1 MLYETVQC
9 FSDLHLKIYWL
20 SKEQCC
26 CSEGIYAAYVSDFI
40 VKLSFPSIFMYFFWA
55 DAAAGWH
62 FTSAVTVRLSSA
74 TVEHGQPHC
83 RGLTSLPQN
92 KSWHHRWADTAPLVQ
107 LWLHGAGSLRSC
119 DICALG
125 SCWFAYKAREDSA
138 SPPSSPICRRSLH
151 LSLLCTPS
159 SAILLMEAQIIL
171 PLSLPF
177 PLHLSR
183 PVLTHQRQCTA
194 YSLPAAAM
202 ETGVVVYDSARLVCR
217 EIDRKRDTQRWEKTD

>member
-1 MLYETVQC
+1 
-9 FSDLHLKIYWL
+9 
-20 SKEQCC
+20 
-26 CSEGIYAAYVSDFI
+26 
-40 VKLSFPSIFMYFFWA
+40 MYFFWA
-55 DAAAGWH
+55 DAAAGCH
-62 FTSAVTVRLSSA
+62 FTSTVTVGLSSA

-92 KSWHHRWADTAPLVQ
+92 KSWHHRWADTAPLVR
-107 LWLHGAGSLRSC
+107 LWLHGAGSSRSC

-138 SPPSSPICRRSLH
+138 SPPSSPVCRRSLH
-151 LSLLCTPS
+151 LSLLRTPS
-159 SAILLMEAQIIL
+159 AAILLMEAQIIL

-183 PVLTHQRQCTA
+183 PVLLTHQRQCTA

-202 ETGVVVYDSARLVCR
+202 ETGVVVYDSARPVCR
-217 EIDRKRDTQRWEKTD
+217 EIDRKRDRETD